1 MRKIDYQLQS
11 KQVIDIEIVEMLTKL
26 HEFKGEQNMFLNIKA
41 DTLTSLLEIAK
52 IQSAEASNKIEGIY
66 TTNERLKQLVLDKT
80 MPKTRG
86 EEEIA
91 GYRDVLKTIHENYE
105 YIPLKTSY
113 ILQLHRDLYKYGSK
127 NFAGKFKTM
136 DNVITEETAS
146 GEKRVR
152 FVPLESWETPS
163 AIEEMCLKY
172 MDAIEL
178 YETDALLTI
187 PMAILDFTCIHPFN
201 DGNGRMSRL
210 LTLLLLY
217 RAGYHVGKYI
227 SIEKKIE
234 QTKEQYYKALQMSSK
249 GWLEGIND
257 YKPFVKYMLSIL
269 IACYREFNERVNIWN
284 NKTLSKSEQIAEII
298 KNTLGAITKTEIKEQ
313 CSGIAEITV
322 QRALAD
328 LVEKGDIIKIGG
340 GRYTKYVWNSD
351 RK

>member
-1 MRKIDYQLQS
+1 MRKFEYLEQS
-11 KQVIDIEIVEMLTKL
+11 KRLIDSEIVEMLAKIQ
-26 HEFKGEQNMFLNIKA
+26 EFKGEQNMFLNIKA

-66 TTNERLKQLVLDKT
+66 TSNERLKQLVLDKT

-136 DNVITEETAS
+136 DNIITEETAS

-152 FVPLESWETPS
+152 FVPLESWETPT
-163 AIEEMCLKY
+163 AIEETCKAFNQ
-172 MDAIEL
+172 AIDE
-178 YETDALLTI
+178 YEINPLFAI
-187 PMAILDFTCIHPFN
+187 PMAILDFNCIHPFN
-201 DGNGRMSRL
+201 DGNGRTSRL

-234 QTKEQYYKALQMSSK
+234 QTKEQYYNALQESSK

-269 IACYREFNERVNIWN
+269 LACYREFNERVNIWN
-284 NKTLSKSEQIAEII
+284 NKPLSKAEQIAQII

-313 CSGIAEITV
+313 CPDIAEVTV

-328 LVEKGDIIKIGG
+328 LTEKGDIKKIGG
-340 GRYTKYVWNSD
+340 GRYTKYVWNSY

>member
-1 MRKIDYQLQS
+1 MNNEEKYTKFPSLNNGDIMRNYSYKNEWKKLLTP
-11 KQVIDIEIVEMLTKL
+11 EIVAMLTAI
-26 HEFKGEQNMFLNIKA
+26 HEYRGEQNNFLGATN
-41 DTLTSLLEIAK
+41 DTLTHLVEIAK
-52 IQSAEASNKIEGIY
+52 IQSTESSNKIEGIY
-66 TTNERLKQLVLDKT
+66 TSNERLKQLVLDKT

-91 GYRDVLKTIHENYE
+91 GYRDVLKTIHENYK

-136 DNVITEETAS
+136 DNVVTEETAS

-172 MDAIEL
+172 MEAIEL

-234 QTKEQYYKALQMSSK
+234 QTKEQYYNALQESSK
-249 GWLEGIND
+249 GWLEGKND

-269 IACYREFNERVNIWN
+269 IACYREFNERVNCF
-284 NKTLSKSEQIAEII
+284 NKII
-298 KNTLGAITKTEIKEQ
+298 KSQ
-313 CSGIAEITV
+313 
-322 QRALAD
+322 
-328 LVEKGDIIKIGG
+328 
-340 GRYTKYVWNSD
+340 WNSFSSC
-351 RK
+351 